1 MAINIQRGRDH
12 GLPSYNQYRQYCGLS
27 KLNSFSD
34 LNNGEFLPDVDIAAL
49 SSVYDSVDDIDLF
62 VGGLIEK
69 PISGTAPGA
78 PFDLGLLGPTFSCI
92 MAETFATLK
101 TSDRFYYE
109 LGGQPGSF
117 TPGPNFTNF
126 IPHIS

>member
-1 MAINIQRGRDH
+1 MDLIAINIQRGRDH
-12 GLPSYNQYRQYCGLS
+12 GLPSYNQYRQFCGLS

-34 LNNGEFLPDVDIAAL
+34 LNNGEFLTDLDTAAL

-69 PISGTAPGA
+69 PISGPASSA

-92 MAETFATLK
+92 VAENFATLK
-101 TSDRFYYE
+101 RSDRFFYE

-117 TPGPNFTNF
+117 TPGPSFN
-126 IPHIS
+126 PQLS